1 MRRSAGRRHER
12 HRRRIFPQPGIPV
25 PREGRK
31 PRTRAVIVP
40 ACRAFMQAGALQP
53 PMQACCDRAGR
64 SIRTGFGPS
73 APSRRFVSRRPT
85 IRHREAVVERVLGC
99 ERAALS
105 AETLDRL
112 VRVLVTGAA

>member
-1 MRRSAGRRHER
+1 MSDIGVE
-12 HRRRIFPQPGIPV
+12 IFPQPYIPV
-25 PREGRK
+25 HRPSRK
-31 PRTRAVIVP
+31 PRTRAVIVA

-64 SIRTGFGPS
+64 SIRTGFEAFG
-73 APSRRFVSRRPT
+73 T
-85 IRHREAVVERVLGC
+85 IEALRLEAADDPATRQAVVERVLGC